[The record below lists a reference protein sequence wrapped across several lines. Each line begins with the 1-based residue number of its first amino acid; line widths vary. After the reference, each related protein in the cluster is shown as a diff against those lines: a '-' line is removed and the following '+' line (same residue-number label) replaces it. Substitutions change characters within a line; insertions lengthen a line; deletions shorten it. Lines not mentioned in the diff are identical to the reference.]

1 MVTLADQG
9 RGPGSP
15 IFLDQT
21 EAQRAKKNF
30 WETAPPSPH
39 YLKVWIWQWVTPKD
53 LIHLSER

>member
-9 RGPGSP
+9 RGPASP

-30 WETAPPSPH
+30 WETAPPH
-39 YLKVWIWQWVTPKD
+39 YLKVWIWHWVTPKD